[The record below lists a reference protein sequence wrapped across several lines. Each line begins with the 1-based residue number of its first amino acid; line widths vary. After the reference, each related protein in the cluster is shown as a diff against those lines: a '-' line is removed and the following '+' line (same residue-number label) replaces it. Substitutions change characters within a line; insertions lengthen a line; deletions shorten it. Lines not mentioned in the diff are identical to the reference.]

1 MDIMKDFAIKI
12 FNTRLGIQITIISE
26 ESYATPY
33 YALQF
38 YVQREPNFG
47 RKYDK

>member
-1 MDIMKDFAIKI
+1 MDILKDFSIKI
-12 FNTRLGIQITIISE
+12 FNYRLGISITIVSE

-33 YALQF
+33 CALQF

-47 RKYDK
+47 RK